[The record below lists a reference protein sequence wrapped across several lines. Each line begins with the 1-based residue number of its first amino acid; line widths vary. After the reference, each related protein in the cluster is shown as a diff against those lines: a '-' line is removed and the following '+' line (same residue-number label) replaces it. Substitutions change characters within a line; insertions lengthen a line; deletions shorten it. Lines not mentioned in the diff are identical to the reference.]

1 MSAYSDDEHISL
13 TEAIALSLQ
22 DYWNSIRLYLPH
34 CRAEDIARSALQR
47 LQPRRVSLRALQEL
61 DDEGLAEEA
70 RVRELAFQDALA
82 ELAKRAA
89 SGGDQDWDERSVA
102 ALLAQKRSDI
112 YHVDNGQTGT
122 LPPPLFRM
130 GYEWAAL
137 SIIRRLEGVLSKP
150 SEDICTTT
158 EFQHV
163 GKGLYKQVGEPRPS
177 DPRRR
182 AALDL
187 IKEIEHYGKSTLR
200 DMFFRSKRKNAYAPA
215 DDAVLA
221 DRIQEKR
228 DSLSGGLFQCGGGAR
243 ASASR

>member
-1 MSAYSDDEHISL
+1 MTVDADDDHISL

-22 DYWNSIRLYLPH
+22 DYWKSIGLYLPH
-34 CRAEDIARSALQR
+34 CRAEDIARAALLR
-47 LQPRRVSLRALQEL
+47 LQPRRASLRDLREL
-61 DDEGLAEEA
+61 DDLDLAEET
-70 RVRELAFQDALA
+70 REREMAFQDAVA
-82 ELAKRAA
+82 ELARRAA
-89 SGGDQDWDERSVA
+89 SGGDQDWDERGVA
-102 ALLAQKRSDI
+102 ALLAQKRNDI

-137 SIIRRLEGVLSKP
+137 SIIRILEGVLAKA

-187 IKEIEHYGKSTLR
+187 IKEIERYGQNALR
-200 DMFFRSKRKNAYAPA
+200 GMFFRSKRKSAYTPA
-215 DDAVLA
+215 DDAAIAEL
-221 DRIQEKR
+221 IKEKR
-228 DSLSGGLFQCGGGAR
+228 AAISGDLFRIGGR
-243 ASASR
+243 S